1 MSQQVG
7 IDANRIIRLAAKDAT
22 ILGVGQT
29 LSGEDLQDC
38 FDTLNMMLDE
48 WSEQRPCVYQ
58 LADVNFACDGSQSY
72 TVGPGGKINLS
83 YVPIRIDSAIFTN
96 NGVNYPLRVVHAK
109 EDFRRIALPT
119 LTSFPEYIFLDTGWP
134 LASISVWPI
143 PNNTYTVTM
152 QVMLPLTE
160 FVYLTDVVNLRPVY
174 RAALRYNLA
183 ERIGPMFG
191 VEIPPTVLRLAAS
204 TKRSMER
211 ANIQIPMLQ
220 MPRDLLRRGHY
231 NVFSDRLT

>member
-1 MSQQVG
+1 
-7 IDANRIIRLAAKDAT
+7 
-22 ILGVGQT
+22 
-29 LSGEDLQDC
+29 
-38 FDTLNMMLDE
+38 
-48 WSEQRPCVYQ
+48 
-58 LADVNFACDGSQSY
+58 
-72 TVGPGGKINLS
+72 
-83 YVPIRIDSAIFTN
+83 
-96 NGVNYPLRVVHAK
+96 
-109 EDFRRIALPT
+109 
-119 LTSFPEYIFLDTGWP
+119 
-134 LASISVWPI
+134 
-143 PNNTYTVTM
+143 M